1 MTMVAASLPL
11 LFAFTLPA
19 GVLCAEVNQ
28 YRTDMPEQIRHAENL
43 KTPHNTVTERLRHT
57 DCSVTPRPVVRKLIY
72 TPLHNPLPIVLF

>member
-19 GVLCAEVNQ
+19 GVLCAEANQ
-28 YRTDMPEQIRHAENL
+28 YRTDMPEQIRHEENL
-43 KTPHNTVTERLRHT
+43 KMPSNSVTKILGHT